1 MIRNILSVIVAFF
14 IGGLCVFAVEKIGHM
29 SYPVPNST
37 DFEVLKSYYLTA
49 PAGAFLFVLLAQSAG
64 SIVGGL
70 VTGIISTATKT
81 TALVYGVLALIMAA
95 INVFMIPS
103 PIWFSIIALVLPIP
117 LSLFGSKIGQAVGF
131 GKN

>member
-70 VTGIISTATKT
+70 VKASSQPRRKRPLWSTAC
-81 TALVYGVLALIMAA
+81 
-95 INVFMIPS
+95 S
-103 PIWFSIIALVLPIP
+103 R
-117 LSLFGSKIGQAVGF
+117 
-131 GKN
+131 